1 MGIMSQFFFS
11 CQSNYKKVT
20 ELASERNY
28 DWCGD
33 YAMLLPD
40 SYIGV
45 SYSKFVERYGEPYS
59 VQIVTN
65 QSGSILSSK
74 NEPYDK
80 DIIEDIVDSV
90 YSSSESHYTCRVA
103 QWLVDDLRFNKMTVY
118 FLQDGDYKSFWGI
131 NFCGYYQNTIE
142 HLF

>member
-1 MGIMSQFFFS
+1 MVIMSQFFFS

-20 ELASERNY
+20 VLASERNY
-28 DWCGD
+28 DWCSD
-33 YAMLLPD
+33 YAMLLPN

-59 VQIVTN
+59 VQTITN

-74 NEPYDK
+74 IEPYDK

-90 YSSSESHYTCRVA
+90 YSSSGSYYTCRMA
-103 QWLVDDLRFNKMTVY
+103 KWLVDDLKFNKMTVY
-118 FLQDGDYKSFWGI
+118 FLQDGDYRSFWGI
-131 NFCGYYQNTIE
+131 NFCGDYLNTIE